1 MLIAGPMVEGRQ
13 VGPPEPVSAI
23 VVDEAGQ
30 PLAGVAVNA
39 FMGDAAVT
47 GADGRF
53 DLKTPWPTMRFVVDG
68 YAPATRLASAV
79 RTSGRVVLVAARAR
93 PTVLPRCG
101 PQHSKP
107 GVGDLRVPTF
117 PKARRYKGE
126 DIDFL
131 TESWIYKGTELLHGW
146 GPMWSGGLPSPDTL
160 ATLRSIEERDVRTPT
175 AGRDDPFVGFV
186 AEVRGVQPDGRRYRF
201 IGHLLETFH
210 YENASPEVAAYFDRM
225 LDAMCYLEPQFGSPR
240 P

>member
-1 MLIAGPMVEGRQ
+1 MVEGRQ
-13 VGPPEPVSAI
+13 VTPPEPVTAI

-30 PLAGVAVNA
+30 PLRGVAVNA

-53 DLKTPWPTMRFVVDG
+53 ELKTPWPTMRLVVDG
-68 YAPATRLASAV
+68 YVPATRLTATV

-101 PQHSKP
+101 PQHSIKP
-107 GVGDLRVPTF
+107 GIGDLRVPTF
-117 PKARRYKGE
+117 PKARRSQGE
-126 DIDFL
+126 DIDYQ

-146 GPMWSGGLPSPDTL
+146 GTMWSGGLPSPETL

-175 AGRDDPFVGFV
+175 AGGDDPFVGLI
-186 AEVRGVQPDGRRYRF
+186 ADVRGVQPDGRRFRF
-201 IGHLLETFH
+201 VGEMLETFH
-210 YENASPEVAAYFDRM
+210 YRDASPEVAAYFDRM
-225 LDAMCYLEPQFGSPR
+225 LDAMCYLEPVFSGPK